1 MRHLLAGFMF
11 VAALAQ
17 PALGQ
22 EVTAEVRTWEGQ
34 VLTLSSPTFEVFY
47 TIVVPEQRQSGAPPG
62 AAAGVVE
69 AGAGMANGAAGVAGA
84 PGAAPGYG
92 SGVDIAARAPRAG
105 GDIGSQ
111 GPDWQ
116 EQCCLTLEALQGR
129 RQLHVLTLVRGATEM
144 RVPLSEVAALVFSRR
159 RVEGSPLPPWV
170 AESHFHHAATAVLN
184 DGSQLQGDYVNL
196 GTSILRGTG
205 VQGTVDVPWYE
216 IETVRF
222 RR

>member
-1 MRHLLAGFMF
+1 MRHLLAGFVL

-47 TIVVPEQRQSGAPPG
+47 TVVVPRQRGEGA
-62 AAAGVVE
+62 
-69 AGAGMANGAAGVAGA
+69 A
-84 PGAAPGYG
+84 PGAAPGVVEVGAAGPTNGAGGAVPGYG
-92 SGVDIAARAPRAG
+92 PAVGIAVRGPRAG
-105 GDIGSQ
+105 GEIGSQ
-111 GPDWQ
+111 GPEWQ
-116 EQCCLTLEALQGR
+116 EDCCLPLEALQGR
-129 RQLHVLTLVRGATEM
+129 RQLHVLTLMRGATEM

-159 RVEGSPLPPWV
+159 RVVGSPLPAWEAP
-170 AESHFHHAATAVLN
+170 SHFHHAATAVLN
-184 DGSQLQGDYVNL
+184 DGSQVQADYVNL
-196 GTSILRGTG
+196 GTSILRGTS
-205 VQGTVDVPWYE
+205 VQGTVDVPWGE

>member
-1 MRHLLAGFMF
+1 MRHLLAGFVL

-47 TIVVPEQRQSGAPPG
+47 TIVVPQQRQGAGAPPG

-69 AGAGMANGAAGVAGA
+69 AGGGMADGVAG

-92 SGVDIAARAPRAG
+92 PGVDIAARAPRAG
-105 GDIGSQ
+105 GEIGTQ
-111 GPDWQ
+111 GPEWQ
-116 EQCCLTLEALQGR
+116 EECCLPLEALQGR

-144 RVPLSEVAALVFSRR
+144 RVPLSEIAALVFSRR
-159 RVEGSPLPPWV
+159 RVVGSPLPPWV
-170 AESHFHHAATAVLN
+170 AQGHFHHAATAVLN

-205 VQGTVDVPWYE
+205 VQGTVDVPWNE

>member
-1 MRHLLAGFMF
+1 MRHLLAGFVF

-47 TIVVPEQRQSGAPPG
+47 TIVVPQQRQGGGIPPG

-69 AGAGMANGAAGVAGA
+69 AGAGMAANGAAGVAGI
-84 PGAAPGYG
+84 GPGYG
-92 SGVDIAARAPRAG
+92 PGIEIAARAPQAG
-105 GDIGSQ
+105 GEIGSQ
-111 GPDWQ
+111 GPEWQ
-116 EQCCLTLEALQGR
+116 EECCLPLEALQGR
-129 RQLHVLTLVRGATEM
+129 RQLHVLTLVRGAIEM

-159 RVEGSPLPPWV
+159 RVVGSPFPPWV
-170 AESHFHHAATAVLN
+170 AQSHFHHAATAVLN